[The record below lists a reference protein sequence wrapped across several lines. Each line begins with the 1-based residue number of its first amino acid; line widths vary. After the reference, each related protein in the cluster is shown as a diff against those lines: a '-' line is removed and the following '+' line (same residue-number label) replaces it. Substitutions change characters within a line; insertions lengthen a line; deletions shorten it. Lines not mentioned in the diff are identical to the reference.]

1 MRHRRYNP
9 VITVEAHFAELF
21 GAKRMRKNEGSD
33 MTRSVHRR
41 VALHRSGA
49 AICLAVAGMIG
60 FAPIA
65 SGQDQSAA
73 TAKDAIVARKT
84 AMDTL
89 SDRMDAIEAMIAS
102 GKKIDLDAA
111 HMDADTI
118 SVFLMA
124 FPHLFPPST
133 NEWKP
138 NVEKDPAT
146 DTFASPDVW
155 SKFADFYRQATAASK
170 AAYDA
175 SRAGDDAELKAAIG
189 RLRTECNACHAA
201 YLKMD

>member
-1 MRHRRYNP
+1 
-9 VITVEAHFAELF
+9 
-21 GAKRMRKNEGSD
+21 

-41 VALHRSGA
+41 IALHRSGA
-49 AICLAVAGMIG
+49 AICLAVASMVA

-65 SGQDQSAA
+65 LGQDQSAA
-73 TAKDAIVARKT
+73 TGKDAIVARKT

-89 SDRMDAIEAMIAS
+89 SDRMDTIEAMIAS

-124 FPHLFPPST
+124 FPHLFPAST

-138 NVEKDPAT
+138 NVDKDPAT

-155 SKFADFYRQATAASK
+155 SKFADFYRQSTAASK

-175 SRAGDDAELKAAIG
+175 SRASDDDRIESRDRPAANGMQRLSRRLSQDGLIAPHQRRTRFVRRRRAF
-189 RLRTECNACHAA
+189 RLR
-201 YLKMD
+201 